1 MLNNFA
7 GQAYARAA
15 NNWINMIFSTR
26 STYGLRAMINLA
38 KHKKPDHI
46 SLAVIAEE
54 EKISLKYLERL
65 FSGLK
70 KANLIK
76 AVRGAS
82 GGYILAKN
90 AKQINIY
97 DIIKAL
103 EGKFNPFHCTGD
115 KEKIYCN
122 SQCHCEVTYVLSR
135 VEQAINS
142 TLRDIKLSQL
152 L

>member
-1 MLNNFA
+1 VDNFML
-7 GQAYARAA
+7 
-15 NNWINMIFSTR
+15 FSTR
-26 STYGLRAMINLA
+26 STYGLRAMINLG
-38 KHKKPDHI
+38 KQESRGSI
-46 SLAVIAEE
+46 SLARVAEE

-65 FSGLK
+65 FSNLK
-70 KANLIK
+70 KADLVK
-76 AVRGAS
+76 SAKGAQ
-82 GGYILAKN
+82 GGYALARQ

-103 EGKFNPFHCTGD
+103 EGEFNPFHCTGE

-122 SQCHCEVTYVLSR
+122 RLCNCEVTHVLSR

-142 TLRDIKLSQL
+142 TLKDIRLSQL

>member
-1 MLNNFA
+1 
-7 GQAYARAA
+7 
-15 NNWINMIFSTR
+15 MIFSTR

-38 KHKKPDHI
+38 KHAKLG
-46 SLAVIAEE
+46 SLALGAIAKE

-65 FSGLK
+65 FSNLK
-70 KANLIK
+70 KASLVK
-76 AVRGAS
+76 AVKGAS
-82 GGYILAKN
+82 GGYALARK

-103 EGKFNPFHCTGD
+103 EGEFNPFHCTGK

-122 SQCHCEVTYVLSR
+122 RLCNCEVTHVLSR

-142 TLRDIKLSQL
+142 TLKDIRLSQL